1 MTEMRAIYTLWR
13 REVKRYFRERVRP
26 ISSFIQPALWLL
38 IFGSGFAGLARGT
51 ALPLGM
57 SFQVFLFPGII
68 AQTMLFTSMFMGI
81 SVIWDREF
89 GFLKE
94 IMVAPISRGSIFL
107 GKMFGNST
115 DAIIQGI
122 ITFFLGILIQ
132 VPLNLLLF
140 LLALPLMIMMT
151 FGLVCIGLSI
161 ASSMTSLESFG
172 VIQSFV
178 TLPLFFT
185 SGALFPLN
193 TPLTPEWL
201 QIIGHLNPM
210 TYGVDALRT
219 VVIGANPFYTLFPL
233 YVDVIVIV
241 AFDAVMMIIG
251 TLLFSR
257 RK

>member
-1 MTEMRAIYTLWR
+1 MTEARAIYTLWL
-13 REVKRYFRERVRP
+13 REVKRYFREKVRP
-26 ISSFIQPALWLL
+26 ISSFVQPALWLI
-38 IFGSGFAGLARGT
+38 IFGSGFAGLAGGVRG
-51 ALPLGM
+51 LPV

-94 IMVAPISRGSIFL
+94 ILVAPVSRGSIFL
-107 GKMFGNST
+107 GKMLGNST

-122 ITFFLGILIQ
+122 ITFLLGFIIG

-140 LLALPLMIMMT
+140 LIALPLMVIMT

-185 SGALFPLN
+185 SGALFPL
-193 TPLTPEWL
+193 TSVPGWL
-201 QIIGHLNPM
+201 QVVGFFNPM

-219 VVIGANPFYTLFPL
+219 IVIGPNPVYTLFPL
-233 YVDVIVIV
+233 YIDILVVVG
-241 AFDAVMMIIG
+241 FDAVMMIIG

>member
-1 MTEMRAIYTLWR
+1 MTEARAIYTLWL

-26 ISSFIQPALWLL
+26 ISSFVQPALWLI
-38 IFGSGFAGLARGT
+38 IFGSGFSNLAAGTRNLAV
-51 ALPLGM
+51 P
-57 SFQVFLFPGII
+57 FQVFLFPGII

-94 IMVAPISRGSIFL
+94 IMVAPVSRGSIFL
-107 GKMFGNST
+107 GKMLGNST

-122 ITFFLGILIQ
+122 ITFLLGFIIG

-140 LLALPLMIMMT
+140 LIALPVMVIIT

-185 SGALFPLN
+185 SGALFPLASV
-193 TPLTPEWL
+193 PEWL
-201 QIIGHLNPM
+201 RVVGFFNPM
-210 TYGVDALRT
+210 TYGVDALRAIT
-219 VVIGANPFYTLFPL
+219 IGASPSYTLFPL
-233 YVDVIVIV
+233 YVDILIVAAFDTVMIVI
-241 AFDAVMMIIG
+241 G
-251 TLLFSR
+251 TILFGR

>member
-1 MTEMRAIYTLWR
+1 MSEMRGIYTLWL

-26 ISSFIQPALWLL
+26 VSSFVQPALWLI
-38 IFGSGFAGLARGT
+38 IFGSGFAGFARGG
-51 ALPLGM
+51 ALPGM
-57 SFQVFLFPGII
+57 SYQVFLFPGII

-94 IMVAPISRGSIFL
+94 ILVAPISRGSIFL
-107 GKMFGNST
+107 GKMLGNST
-115 DAIIQGI
+115 DAIIQGV
-122 ITFFLGILIQ
+122 ITFLLGFIIQ

-140 LLALPLMIMMT
+140 ALALPLMIMMT
-151 FGLVCIGLSI
+151 FGLVCIGLAI
-161 ASSMTSLESFG
+161 ASSMGSLESFG

-185 SGALFPLN
+185 SGALFPL
-193 TPLTPEWL
+193 TIVPSWL
-201 QIIGHLNPM
+201 QTVGYCNPL

-219 VVIGANPFYTLFPL
+219 IVIGSSPDYTLFPIIIDL
-233 YVDVIVIV
+233 FVVV
-241 AFDAVMMIIG
+241 AFDAVMIAIG
-251 TLLFSR
+251 TYLFSR

>member
-1 MTEMRAIYTLWR
+1 MSELRGIYTLWL

-26 ISSFIQPALWLL
+26 VSSFIQPALWLI
-38 IFGSGFAGLARGT
+38 IFGSGFAGLARGSV
-51 ALPLGM
+51 LPPGM
-57 SFQVFLFPGII
+57 TFQVFLFPGII

-94 IMVAPISRGSIFL
+94 ILVAPISRGSIFL
-107 GKMFGNST
+107 GKMLGNST

-122 ITFFLGILIQ
+122 ITFLLGFIIGVQ
-132 VPLNLLLF
+132 LNLLVF
-140 LLALPLMIMMT
+140 ALALPLMIMIT

-185 SGALFPLN
+185 SGALFPVN
-193 TPLTPEWL
+193 TPGTPWWL
-201 QIIGHLNPM
+201 QDISHLNPM
-210 TYGVDALRT
+210 SYGVDALRA
-219 VVIGANPFYTLFPL
+219 VVIGSNASYALSPL
-233 YVDVIVIV
+233 YVDIIVVV
-241 AFDAVMMIIG
+241 AFDLVMMAIG
-251 TLLFSR
+251 TWLFSR

>member
-1 MTEMRAIYTLWR
+1 MTEARAIYTLWL

-26 ISSFIQPALWLL
+26 VSSFVQPALWLL
-38 IFGSGFAGLARGT
+38 IFGSGFGAAGVVRS
-51 ALPLGM
+51 LPI
-57 SFQVFLFPGII
+57 SYQQFLFPGIV

-94 IMVAPISRGSIFL
+94 ILVAPVSRSSIFI

-115 DAIIQGI
+115 DAILQGI
-122 ITFFLGILIQ
+122 ITFMLGFLIQ
-132 VPLNLLLF
+132 VPLNLLVF
-140 LLALPLMIMMT
+140 LTAFPLMVLMT

-161 ASSMTSLESFG
+161 ASTMSSLESFG

-178 TLPLFFT
+178 TLPIFFT
-185 SGALFPLN
+185 SGALFPVFSSA
-193 TPLTPEWL
+193 TPGWL
-201 QIIGHLNPM
+201 QAVSYFNPL

-219 VVIGANPFYTLFPL
+219 IVLQGALPSLFPL
-233 YVDVIVIV
+233 FIDISVMG
-241 AFDAVMMIIG
+241 AFDIGMMFLG
-251 TLLFSR
+251 TYLFGR

>member
-1 MTEMRAIYTLWR
+1 MSELRGIYTLWL

-26 ISSFIQPALWLL
+26 VSSFIQPALWLI
-38 IFGSGFAGLARGT
+38 IFGSGFSRLAGAT
-51 ALPLGM
+51 KLPVGM
-57 SFQVFLFPGII
+57 TFQVFLFPGII

-107 GKMFGNST
+107 GKMLGNST
-115 DAIIQGI
+115 DAIIQGV
-122 ITFFLGILIQ
+122 ITFLLGFIIQ

-140 LLALPLMIMMT
+140 ALALPLMIMIT
-151 FGLVCIGLSI
+151 FGLVCIGLAI
-161 ASSMTSLESFG
+161 ASSMGSLESFG

-185 SGALFPLN
+185 SGALFPL
-193 TPLTPEWL
+193 TIVPSWL
-201 QIIGHLNPM
+201 QTVGYFNPL
-210 TYGVDALRT
+210 TYGVDALRAI
-219 VVIGANPFYTLFPL
+219 VIGASPDYTLFPIYIDL
-233 YVDVIVIV
+233 LVVF
-241 AFDAVMMIIG
+241 AFDGFMIALG
-251 TLLFSR
+251 TYLFSR